1 MGKIQYKFKEKEFL
15 NKNPLNLMNK
25 TFSNPNTK
33 LKYFPKGKEP
43 KKDLSINDQHTSKG
57 LHRIWSSQNI
67 AYGDKN
73 NNNWDY
79 IRNPIRNNLY
89 SSSSIIFR
97 APSVKENRYE
107 ISRMMRKE
115 RDKKMNYLN
124 NIYNTIMIN
133 ESKLY
138 RKKLYLTGFKTNHNG
153 TKGKI
158 ELKKK
163 YDLKDMN
170 DLNDNKKNYINA
182 RLDIK
187 SSFSKN
193 RYKTNLSSLENTLIR
208 YKYLKKEIEENEG
221 EKLNNNFNN
230 KNKKKGEIPTSST
243 YKTNYITKYSKLKSA
258 KQVANDNSKTNET
271 KLQSLSISKAS
282 TAKIRKNSGKSI
294 YFEINKKEPKKNRSK
309 IFLYQSKE
317 ESKNNKNYSF
327 RIYNDIEMSRMAL
340 ELNDLIFNRTPEV
353 NSNLTEIEK
362 IIMRF
367 RTYKEFQI
375 VRLDEVSKQDIKGLE
390 KRIDVLQKSIKK
402 YNQIAIAYFQ
412 EMQDYISF
420 LNDEKF
426 NLTSNLEGENNKR
439 FNLYFEL
446 EKLVTDTVIKQREL
460 EHLVIIKNFLL
471 QVKFCLIKQPSYFN
485 TMLKEASHKLEIGK
499 LILELRIQPQ
509 NQNVLRFMESIP
521 ELKED
526 KINQNILSLTPK
538 LVSKPN
544 SNKFNLKKK
553 SKKYSQ
559 IFMIKSNNNSNNSN
573 SSNNTNNNNDK
584 IEKEVMKYWNKKE
597 ILIFKTPED
606 FIELLSSLE
615 NKNLRLI
622 RESDYLYKNINILKR
637 DFESISKSDISEEI
651 NKDIKVKE
659 DRLKILKEEYSSLNE
674 KYNYLINPKNKLL
687 DSENSKR
694 RTKEGKK
701 GFIIDLY
708 ALRSITYY
716 KIIEKYNK
724 KGIFL
729 LERLL
734 TIVKNFFGLKYSEYG
749 INRGFELIGKNELNK
764 ILKLNQKN
772 IKNLNTPTINEYTLR
787 LLKLYENICEFIK
800 YKDFIYNSIEKNRN
814 IIHKKK
820 EEIQLQRKM
829 KNSRNIRQLA
839 EEKRMAGI
847 KNIMQKDIRINSLF
861 RKVMDENIVLKNKIR
876 KNKSLGEIYKY
887 KKNFKERE
895 FNFYVNYE

>member
-57 LHRIWSSQNI
+57 LLRIWSSQNI
-67 AYGDKN
+67 LGDKN

-187 SSFSKN
+187 SSFIKN
-193 RYKTNLSSLENTLIR
+193 RYKKNLSSYESTLIR
-208 YKYLKKEIEENEG
+208 YQYLKKEMEENEG
-221 EKLNNNFNN
+221 EKINNKFIN
-230 KNKKKGEIPTSST
+230 KNKKRGEIPTSST
-243 YKTNYITKYSKLKSA
+243 YKTNYVTKYSKLKSA
-258 KQVANDNSKTNET
+258 KQVANDISKTNET
-271 KLQSLSISKAS
+271 KLQSLSISKVS
-282 TAKIRKNSGKSI
+282 TAKLRKNSSKNM
-294 YFEINKKEPKKNRSK
+294 YFEINKEDHKKNKTK
-309 IFLYQSKE
+309 IFLYQNKV
-317 ESKNNKNYSF
+317 ESNNNNKHNSF
-327 RIYNDIEMSRMAL
+327 RIYNDIEMSKMAL
-340 ELNDLIFNRTPEV
+340 ELNDLIFNRTPGG
-353 NSNLTEIEK
+353 NKNLNEIEK

-367 RTYKEFQI
+367 STFKEFQI

-390 KRIDVLQKSIKK
+390 KRIDLLQKSIKK
-402 YNQIAIAYFQ
+402 YNQISIIYFQ

-471 QVKFCLIKQPSYFN
+471 QVKFCLFKQPSYFN

-526 KINQNILSLTPK
+526 KMNQNILSLTPK
-538 LVSKPN
+538 LVSKST

-559 IFMIKSNNNSNNSN
+559 IFMLKSNNNTNNSS

-597 ILIFKTPED
+597 RLIFKTPED

-637 DFESISKSDISEEI
+637 QCESISKSDISEEI
-651 NKDIKVKE
+651 NKDIKIKE
-659 DRLKILKEEYSSLNE
+659 ERLKILKEEYNSLYE

-687 DSENSKR
+687 DNENPKL
-694 RTKEGKK
+694 RTKEGNK
-701 GFIIDLY
+701 GFIVDLY

-716 KIIEKYNK
+716 KLIEKYNK

-734 TIVKNFFGLKYSEYG
+734 TIIKNFFGLKYNEYG
-749 INRGFELIGKNELNK
+749 INRGYELIGKNDLNK

-772 IKNLNTPTINEYTLR
+772 LKNLTTPSINEYTLH
-787 LLKLYENICEFIK
+787 LLKLYENICEFVK
-800 YKDFIYNSIEKNRN
+800 YKDLRYNSIEKNRN

-829 KNSRNIRQLA
+829 QNSRNIRQLA

-861 RKVMDENIVLKNKIR
+861 RKIMDENIVLKNKIR
-876 KNKSLGEIYKY
+876 KNKSLAEIYKY
-887 KKNFKERE
+887 KKNFKERV